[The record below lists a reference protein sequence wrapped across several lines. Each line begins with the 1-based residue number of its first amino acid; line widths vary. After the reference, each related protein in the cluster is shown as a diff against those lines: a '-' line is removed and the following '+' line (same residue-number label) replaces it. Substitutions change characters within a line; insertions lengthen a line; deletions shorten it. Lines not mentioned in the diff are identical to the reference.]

1 MSLNISKHLAIFNYV
16 KIVLFMRE
24 TISMTREGNEMVFTR
39 ITWGE
44 LEGANSE
51 RGETTEFHLSY
62 ALILAFSLGMHSEKL
77 TNGSLI
83 SVHLRT

>member
-16 KIVLFMRE
+16 KIVMFMRDA
-24 TISMTREGNEMVFTR
+24 ISMTLEGNEMVFTR

-44 LEGANSE
+44 LEDGA
-51 RGETTEFHLSY
+51 TEFHLSY
-62 ALILAFSLGMHSEKL
+62 ALILPFSLGMHSEKL